1 MRRADEGGSMA
12 AGIDTEVLDWVLGRV
27 HRHILRFG
35 HRLTASDG
43 RLDDLFVSLG
53 EARGLL
59 AGGVGAGVGI
69 IHDAPP
75 EPGEPPPSPGL
86 DRVASAFALDP
97 LARRLLLLAAG
108 PGLDHDIARMYTFA
122 WADFTHKQSTAGFLA
137 ELVSDTRDGQ
147 AAALA
152 ALRPDSPLVRH
163 RLVRLHAGE
172 HWRADPPLLQRAVT
186 VPEAVMATLRGEP
199 PLVDEALAGA
209 VGFDWPSAQ
218 PVLQLAPRAAARI
231 AAAWAR
237 AVEDRQP
244 VLLLTGPAASGRR
257 SVIAAACAARA
268 MPLVTVDAGAIPPEA
283 LADVLADVAR
293 DARAAGAAV
302 LVRGDGP
309 LDGTET
315 TPAFV
320 AALAAAWRRT
330 PVPLAVTAPRT
341 AALGS
346 ALGDVVEIDL
356 PVLPHADQVTAW
368 REALGDDDD
377 PLRAVR
383 LAGRFSM
390 PIGAIHSAAAETRRR
405 AVIEGAAPDDAA
417 YSDALR
423 RRVHHAL
430 DAVAEPVHTTLS
442 WDDVVLPDDIRETL
456 EEIRAQARH
465 RSRVFDEWGF
475 RRKMSYGRGL
485 ACLFSG
491 PPGTGKTM
499 MAGILANDLGRAL
512 YRVDLSRVVSK
523 WVGETEKNLARV
535 FDEAERAQV
544 ILFFDEADSL
554 FSTRTE
560 VKGANDRFANMEV
573 NYLLQRME
581 QFDGMSILTTNFER
595 SLDEAFK
602 RRLRFRLH
610 FPLPEAEQRTE
621 LWQRMVPS
629 EMPIEDGIRWDHFGK
644 KYKIA
649 GGNIKNAVLR
659 AAFYAAES
667 GGILTFDLLDKAA
680 EAERRELGRL

>member
-1 MRRADEGGSMA
+1 MA
-12 AGIDTEVLDWVLGRV
+12 GGIDTEVLDWVLGRV

-59 AGGVGAGVGI
+59 AGGVGAGVSI

-75 EPGEPPPSPGL
+75 EPSEPPPSPGL
-86 DRVASAFALDP
+86 DRLAEAFALDP

-137 ELVSDTRDGQ
+137 ELVSDARAGQ

-152 ALRPDSPLVRH
+152 ALRPDAPLVRH

-186 VPEAVMATLRGEP
+186 VPEAVMAALRGEP

-209 VGFDWPSAQ
+209 VRFEWPAAG
-218 PVLQLAPRAAARI
+218 PALQLAPRAGARI
-231 AAAWAR
+231 AGAWAR
-237 AVEDRQP
+237 AVAELQP
-244 VLLLTGPAASGRR
+244 VLLLTGPSASGRR

-268 MPLVTVDAGAIPPEA
+268 MPLVTVDAGAIPPELLGEA
-283 LADVLADVAR
+283 LADVTR

-302 LVRGDGP
+302 LVRGDVP
-309 LDGTET
+309 LDATET

-320 AALAAAWRRT
+320 AALAGAWRRT
-330 PVPLAVTAPRT
+330 PVPLAVTAARS
-341 AALGS
+341 AALGG
-346 ALGDVVEIDL
+346 LGDVVEVDL
-356 PVLPHADQVTAW
+356 PVLPHADQVAAW
-368 REALGDDDD
+368 RHALVGEDD
-377 PLRAVR
+377 PGRAVR

-390 PIGAIHSAAAETRRR
+390 PIGAIHAAAAETRRR
-405 AVIEGAAPDDAA
+405 AAIEGVEPDDVA
-417 YSDALR
+417 YGDALR

-430 DAVAEPVHTTLS
+430 DAVAEPVHTTLT
-442 WDDVVLPDDIRETL
+442 WADVVLPDDIREAL

-621 LWQRMVPS
+621 LWQRMVPA
-629 EMPIEDGIRWDHFGK
+629 EMPTEDGIRWDHFGK

-659 AAFYAAES
+659 AAFYAAE
-667 GGILTFDLLDKAA
+667 GDGILTFDLLDKAA